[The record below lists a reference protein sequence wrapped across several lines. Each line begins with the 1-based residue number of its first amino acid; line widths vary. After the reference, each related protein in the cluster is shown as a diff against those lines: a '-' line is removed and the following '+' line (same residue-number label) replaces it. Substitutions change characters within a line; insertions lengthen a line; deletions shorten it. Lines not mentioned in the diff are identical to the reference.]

1 METFYLDRYGTNVL
15 LWMHRGEKSGQ
26 GKGALKMK
34 QSERPSNE
42 KGGAPQGEVHSEK
55 LVAEIIMV
63 LEEAKEQQLR
73 LILRFAQ
80 RIVN

>member
-1 METFYLDRYGTNVL
+1 
-15 LWMHRGEKSGQ
+15 
-26 GKGALKMK
+26 MK

-55 LVAEIIMV
+55 LVAEIIVV
-63 LEEAKEQQLR
+63 LEKAKEQQLR